1 MSVTRSKWNS
11 SEIFGIKFHLLY
23 VHVKQQKKF
32 LLSMWEAIFRP
43 IYLLHKREDFC
54 PKQKL
59 LQVFC
64 AQNHFFWPRVE
75 LSLTSVWHQ
84 DQVMF
89 PEEKRSRKQASWVL
103 VVQVKVIHEFR
114 LLTFLPF
121 PYVQLIESQVTTVLD
136 SNQEVFIPV
145 SMNAN
150 ATSGIFGLP

>member
-1 MSVTRSKWNS
+1 
-11 SEIFGIKFHLLY
+11 
-23 VHVKQQKKF
+23 
-32 LLSMWEAIFRP
+32 
-43 IYLLHKREDFC
+43 
-54 PKQKL
+54 
-59 LQVFC
+59 
-64 AQNHFFWPRVE
+64 
-75 LSLTSVWHQ
+75 
-84 DQVMF
+84 MF

-150 ATSGIFGLP
+150 ATSGVFGLP